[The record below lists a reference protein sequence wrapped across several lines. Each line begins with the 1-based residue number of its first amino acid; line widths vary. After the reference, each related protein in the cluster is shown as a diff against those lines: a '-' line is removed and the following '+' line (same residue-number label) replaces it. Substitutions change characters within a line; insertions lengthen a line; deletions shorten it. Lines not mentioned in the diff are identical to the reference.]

1 MAAKEVRRDGL
12 RTCLDELQQHQRPC
26 LAGKAAGLEALLEA
40 VIAVVAAVW
49 ELELDSRHRSR
60 VDLRWVARPSR
71 TISQRLAVAKD
82 EERASRKEEKFK
94 EERGR
99 E

>member
-49 ELELDSRHRSR
+49 ELELDSRALLGQTPGLLRKHNERWWAGPPARGSR
-60 VDLRWVARPSR
+60 M
-71 TISQRLAVAKD
+71 RLPGGWG
-82 EERASRKEEKFK
+82 
-94 EERGR
+94 RGW
-99 E
+99 